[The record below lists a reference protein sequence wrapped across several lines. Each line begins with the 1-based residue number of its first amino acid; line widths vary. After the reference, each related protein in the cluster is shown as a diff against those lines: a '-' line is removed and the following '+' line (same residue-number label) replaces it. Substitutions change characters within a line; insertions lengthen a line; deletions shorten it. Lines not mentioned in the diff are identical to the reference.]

1 MDIRYFDV
9 HCHLVRKEVIDFGY
23 SEAELAEII
32 AGLER
37 ERIGV
42 LTLAT
47 DAATIIDL
55 ERLPASELIWVGV
68 GFHPTD
74 YEQFD
79 LALLEQAFLNPRI
92 IAIGEIGL
100 DDYRV
105 PPALSRAE
113 GEVERRAVLD
123 RQLEVFDTQ
132 LQLAKARNLPVS
144 VHLRGSG
151 EVFTLAEQ
159 ILRRLSPLPPVN
171 LHFFTGEAAMALR
184 CVELGCFFSF
194 GGIIFRDENVRNILR
209 ALPRERILSE
219 TDSPFIHPTE
229 RGAKNT
235 PLTIPT
241 IVAEME
247 RIRGESLQE
256 QLITNTSD
264 YLGRA
269 LP

>member
-9 HCHLVRKEVIDFGY
+9 HCHLVRKEVINFGY
-23 SEAELAEII
+23 SEAELVEII

-42 LTLAT
+42 LTLTT
-47 DAATIIDL
+47 DAATITDL
-55 ERLPASELIWVGV
+55 ERLPANKLIWAGI

-74 YEQFD
+74 YAQFD
-79 LALLEQAFLNPRI
+79 LAMLEQALLNPRVS
-92 IAIGEIGL
+92 AIGEIGL

-105 PPALSRAE
+105 P
-113 GEVERRAVLD
+113 EVERRTALD
-123 RQLEVFDTQ
+123 HQLEVFEAQ
-132 LQLAKARNLPVS
+132 LQLAKARNLPAS
-144 VHLRGSG
+144 VHLRGSA

-159 ILRRLSPLPPVN
+159 TLRRLSPLPPVN

-194 GGIIFRDENVRNILR
+194 GGIVFRDEGVRDILR
-209 ALPRERILSE
+209 ALPRERLLSE
-219 TDSPFIHPTE
+219 TDSPFVHPTE

-247 RIRGESLQE
+247 RIRGEALQE

-264 YLGRA
+264 YLSRA
-269 LP
+269 LR